1 MKKMNNYEEKIE
13 KYKVGTFNI
22 NTYSSIPINSYKHI
36 NYCISSEDEKANSRS
51 NNNISDKNK
60 NINGKSKSK
69 YETKLLNH
77 NAYHFPSSQRFLN
90 EFEHSKENN
99 KNNNMFL
106 DNTSHFSNH
115 AFISLSSLEKNKILE
130 YNKYKDNDNS
140 IKHQLEKK
148 INKNNFYQEFI
159 KYSNNSINKKIN
171 CQSNSITK
179 DKSNKKYNDNY
190 NRAEYNSYTTR
201 RCRPKINS
209 IKEENEFNYNSK
221 TNSSRHKDSFT
232 NYEKIERSNFKN
244 NSNISYNN
252 CIKNNS
258 IENNTKRININ
269 INNANNKQNNINNIL
284 NLNKKNVINKI
295 PNTRINNDKKFFN
308 STLRSPEFIKLQ
320 KLTKKNNSKLSYLND
335 SSLKNNTDK
344 NNHSFFE
351 VKSLSRDFPNK
362 QTEINFES
370 KTKIEKSKNNHSIIN
385 LSSSK
390 KSNES
395 NLKQSNNNNTNKI
408 NNNNKE
414 DINKAKNNLFKV
426 EDRKEAK
433 EDIKER
439 RLKIIDMNE
448 YKRRALPKENQKRY
462 SDIITKTIIND
473 INNNDIKNSKNNY
486 IFNRTNTNYNCI
498 EKKGYNIKKIG
509 NTKIIIHHNHKMK
522 EIRNKRKINYINPIK
537 KIYKYTFSKTN
548 SYSYNYCPSSLNED
562 NKNIKNKKKKKTF
575 NCKKKLMALRN
586 LNNKTFE
593 EDFPLK
599 KKSYKRNKYNK
610 YLKPQIAFR
619 ITLFNVTKPEK
630 KRYYFVNFFYS
641 ENIKNPIL
649 IESDF

>member
-1 MKKMNNYEEKIE
+1 MKNMNNYDKKIE
-13 KYKVGTFNI
+13 KYNVGTFNI
-22 NTYSSIPINSYKHI
+22 NSYSSNPIISYRDI

-51 NNNISDKNK
+51 NNNLSDKNK

-77 NAYHFPSSQRFLN
+77 NAHYFPSSQKFLN
-90 EFEHSKENN
+90 EFN
-99 KNNNMFL
+99 KNNNIFL
-106 DNTSHFSNH
+106 DNTSNLSNH
-115 AFISLSSLEKNKILE
+115 TFISLNSLEKNPKILA
-130 YNKYKDNDNS
+130 YNKYKNNDNS
-140 IKHQLEKK
+140 IKHEIEKR

-159 KYSNNSINKKIN
+159 QYSNNSINQKIN

-179 DKSNKKYNDNY
+179 DKSNNKYIDNY
-190 NRAEYNSYTTR
+190 NKAEYNSNTITH
-201 RCRPKINS
+201 CRPKINC

-232 NYEKIERSNFKN
+232 NYEKIERINFKN
-244 NSNISYNN
+244 NYNISYNN
-252 CIKNNS
+252 YIKNNS
-258 IENNTKRININ
+258 IEKNTKRININ

-284 NLNKKNVINKI
+284 NLNKKNIINKI
-295 PNTRINNDKKFFN
+295 PNTRINNDKKNFN
-308 STLRSPEFIKLQ
+308 STLKSPEFIKLQ
-320 KLTKKNNSKLSYLND
+320 KLTKKNNTNLPYLND

-351 VKSLSRDFPNK
+351 VKSLSRDFHNK
-362 QTEINFES
+362 QTEIIFES
-370 KTKIEKSKNNHSIIN
+370 KAKIEKHKNNHSIIN

-395 NLKQSNNNNTNKI
+395 NLKQSNNNNINKI
-408 NNNNKE
+408 NNNNKKE

-426 EDRKEAK
+426 EDRKESK

-448 YKRRALPKENQKRY
+448 YKRRTLPKENQKRY
-462 SDIITKTIIND
+462 SEIITKTIISN
-473 INNNDIKNSKNNY
+473 ISNNDIKTSKNNS
-486 IFNRTNTNYNCI
+486 IFNKTNPNYNCI
-498 EKKGYNIKKIG
+498 EKKGYNIKKFG
-509 NTKIIIHHNHKMK
+509 NVKIIIDNNHKMK

-537 KIYKYTFSKTN
+537 KIHKYKFSKTN
-548 SYSYNYCPSSLNED
+548 SYSFNYCPSSLKED
-562 NKNIKNKKKKKTF
+562 NKNKKNKKKKKAF
-575 NCKKKLMALRN
+575 NCKEKLMTLRN

-599 KKSYKRNKYNK
+599 KKSYQRYKYNK

-619 ITLFNVTKPEK
+619 ITLFNVIKPEK